1 MSRSTHTSH
10 HLHFQTK
17 NIPSS
22 FQAKKD
28 ILEKLDKKLK
38 EEARLNK
45 NKGDGGSIRVLRN
58 WLSLQQHHTS
68 AFDTDDNDEDKDK
81 TRTSPL
87 KDVKKSH
94 SPINKGILSDV
105 GRKEPKKRKKITSV
119 RRKSKRKDS
128 GRRWL
133 QFLRGLYD
141 RNERRRKPFD
151 RRIFDTGRKRKKRRR
166 RRHGDKKLNGLA
178 RFETTRKL
186 PEVEEDE
193 DDILYYILV

>member
-38 EEARLNK
+38 EEAKNSK

-68 AFDTDDNDEDKDK
+68 AFDTDDNDNDEDKDK

-141 RNERRRKPFD
+141 RNEDRRRKPFD
-151 RRIFDTGRKRKKRRR
+151 RRIFDTRTGR

-178 RFETTRKL
+178 RFETMRKL